1 MSKIKAAGTTLESA
15 VSSEKELQL
24 VKQNPEIMANETR
37 LQAISSMVTKQQE
50 KTRSARSDSQQEQPK
65 DSAEI
70 SESRRYSASN
80 EAISEDDVRE
90 WILEM
95 EGKVWESF
103 LEWQPNP
110 DLDLP
115 KQLQELSKLYLTLLE
130 AALKY
135 AEGENL
141 AKQLDRL
148 DAILA
153 QKLNLVIQQNL
164 KSLISL
170 LEETGQSTKLDSIQ
184 SSLYRQTAGRTISP
198 QAAHA
203 LFAQGRAAG
212 SRSAGFFTA
221 SSYSEGSIMH
231 PSSEKQNLRFQ
242 QASHVQ
248 QNSWNEPIPKKNGPM
263 GSSRNSIT
271 REGMIYQSSGKQNI
285 RFQQAF
291 HTQQNSWKEQLRQR
305 SEIISN
311 SRKGIAEN
319 TFKQGSVVFCS
330 GKELEKANRFAA
342 HINGSGN
349 LFKNP
354 GISARNDEVT
364 GLLAAIMSIKG
375 DVYAKGS
382 KQGSSI
388 TFALENAIEKI
399 IGQYLNRKEASK
411 VYYHTL
417 SAYKQLQNPQK
428 AIQHGQDYA
437 YQQFRKKQGDPA
449 YQKSPYY
456 SREFGFFRTMQKGQS
471 PEKGFNIGVNILQ
484 KDWQSF
490 LYAIGNR
497 QSSSYLSRAETYSP
511 WGILAGTK
519 AHQTGS
525 DETVHKILLGAAVTI
540 IICVLAVIYF
550 YFI

>member
-103 LEWQPNP
+103 LEWQPNQ

-141 AKQLDRL
+141 AKQLERL

-203 LFAQGRAAG
+203 LFAQGRPAG

-221 SSYSEGSIMH
+221 SSYSEGNIMH

>member
-1 MSKIKAAGTTLESA
+1 
-15 VSSEKELQL
+15 
-24 VKQNPEIMANETR
+24 
-37 LQAISSMVTKQQE
+37 
-50 KTRSARSDSQQEQPK
+50 
-65 DSAEI
+65 
-70 SESRRYSASN
+70 
-80 EAISEDDVRE
+80 
-90 WILEM
+90 
-95 EGKVWESF
+95 
-103 LEWQPNP
+103 
-110 DLDLP
+110 
-115 KQLQELSKLYLTLLE
+115 
-130 AALKY
+130 
-135 AEGENL
+135 
-141 AKQLDRL
+141 
-148 DAILA
+148 
-153 QKLNLVIQQNL
+153 
-164 KSLISL
+164 
-170 LEETGQSTKLDSIQ
+170 
-184 SSLYRQTAGRTISP
+184 
-198 QAAHA
+198 
-203 LFAQGRAAG
+203 
-212 SRSAGFFTA
+212 
-221 SSYSEGSIMH
+221 MH